1 MELSAHIRH
10 EDGNLMLCGGGAV
23 TVSLPTD
30 RNLWG
35 VVLQEGPG
43 DLARRIRG
51 IAGAKARWALC
62 ANSYENS
69 MQQKRSPVTIS

>member
-1 MELSAHIRH
+1 MELSAHTDMKKETSESLWRA
-10 EDGNLMLCGGGAV
+10 AV

-30 RNLWG
+30 RNLRG
-35 VVLQEGPG
+35 VALQEGPG
-43 DLARRIRG
+43 DLARQIRG
-51 IAGAKARWALC
+51 IAGAETRWALC